1 MLSTLFE
8 KSKIN
13 YIVKIKKLT
22 EANLSYI
29 NIQSNS
35 LPSNFYNLTYKQRF
49 LVDIILLHIITS
61 NSFEE
66 F

>member
-35 LPSNFYNLTYKQRF
+35 LLSNFYNLTYKQRF